1 MEFKLVET
9 QKTNDSD
16 EREYTSEE
24 EETYDDI
31 HQNKKAPVMSTVEK
45 KRENKTVEC
54 PQCHKKMNKK
64 TYKYSHKC
72 PTAKVKKDTPK
83 EEEIKTDV
91 PQEQDLLELFL
102 KQEVMRREQMLQ
114 RKQDNMNKL
123 ISQAF

>member
-1 MEFKLVET
+1 MDFKLVET
-9 QKTNDSD
+9 QKTNECD
-16 EREYTSEE
+16 ESEYTSE

-54 PQCHKKMNKK
+54 PQCHRQMNKK

-102 KQEVMRREQMLQ
+102 KQEVLRREQMLQ

-123 ISQAF
+123 IIHAF

>member
-9 QKTNDSD
+9 QKINDSD
-16 EREYTSEE
+16 ESEYTSEE

-31 HQNKKAPVMSTVEK
+31 HQSKKAPVMSTVEK

-64 TYKYSHKC
+64 TYKYINKC
-72 PTAKVKKDTPK
+72 PTAKLKKDTPK
-83 EEEIKTDV
+83 EEEIKTDM
-91 PQEQDLLELFL
+91 PQEQDVLELLL
-102 KQEVMRREQMLQ
+102 KQEVLRREQMLQ

>member
-9 QKTNDSD
+9 QRINDCEEND
-16 EREYTSEE
+16 YTSEE

-54 PQCHKKMNKK
+54 PQCHRQMNKK

-91 PQEQDLLELFL
+91 PQEQDLLELLL
-102 KQEVMRREQMLQ
+102 KQEVLRREQMLQ

-123 ISQAF
+123 ISRAF